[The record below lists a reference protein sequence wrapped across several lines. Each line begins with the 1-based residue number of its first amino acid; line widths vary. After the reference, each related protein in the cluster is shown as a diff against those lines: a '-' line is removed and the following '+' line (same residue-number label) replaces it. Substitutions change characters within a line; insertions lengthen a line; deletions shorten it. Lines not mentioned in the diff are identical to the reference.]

1 MSFLKP
7 FFTILLIGLGYQSIA
22 QSYIQGYVYND
33 SNQVLKGVKIKSSV
47 NEELY
52 FTDSLGYYRVPYVK
66 KKRNALTFEYKGFKP
81 YTAIA
86 PTLFE
91 DEDYTLTIRLND
103 QVQTIRGSGV
113 KGKVEERSDIVL
125 KPLNSRPSVSGDFSD
140 FVKSLAGVSSNNEL
154 SSQYNVRG
162 GSYDENL
169 VYVNDIEIYRPQ
181 LIRSG
186 QQEGLSFI
194 NPDLVNNVKFS
205 AGGFEAK
212 YGDKLSSV
220 LDVQYRTPK
229 QFSSGVQAG
238 IMGGS
243 VYTEGLL
250 KAKQRVGVK
259 DSTRLTYLIGARYR
273 ANRNLLNS
281 FDAQGLYR
289 SKFYDFQSLLTY
301 HFNRYNRLECLINY
315 AQNRYSFEPE
325 YQETTFGTFQN
336 TLKVK
341 IGMDGQEIM
350 DYQAGMGA
358 LSWVFQKKRVEL
370 KWMASAFASN
380 ESEHY
385 DIIGAYELG
394 EVDNDIG
401 SNTFGQIKSLIGKGF
416 FINHGRNDLY
426 FNVMNLAHQGQI
438 KFNGPKTKRPLSN
451 ASIDQLRHP
460 AKWVYGLKYQAEQFD
475 DRYKEW
481 KYNDSGG
488 YSMGISNDSAIYLS
502 DQVSAKHVL
511 NNSRLSAFTQ
521 WHQALG
527 NVNQLSLTAGCR
539 YLYTALND
547 QTMVSPRLQL
557 YYEPN
562 KAYNQLHKHD
572 SIPLKKNLLIKAA
585 WGVYYQAPFYR
596 EMRQFDGQLNTLLKA
611 QRSIHYTAGVEFGFK
626 SSSRPFKF
634 SGEFFYK
641 DLDYLVPY
649 ILDNIRIR
657 YYANN
662 AARGYATGIDMRVNG
677 EFIKGLESW
686 FSLSLLKTDEIIR
699 YVNSQNETV
708 ESPWLRRP
716 TDRRITA
723 AVMFQDELKTNKD
736 YRVHLMLNYGSS
748 LPFYLS
754 GQYRYEQLYS
764 IPSYKRV
771 DIGFSKVLIGGVNT
785 KKTSRTIK
793 NMWVGFDV
801 YNLLQINNVISYL
814 WIKDYNNQTYG
825 VPNYLTGRRINL
837 RLVTAF

>member
-1 MSFLKP
+1 
-7 FFTILLIGLGYQSIA
+7 
-22 QSYIQGYVYND
+22 
-33 SNQVLKGVKIKSSV
+33 
-47 NEELY
+47 
-52 FTDSLGYYRVPYVK
+52 
-66 KKRNALTFEYKGFKP
+66 
-81 YTAIA
+81 
-86 PTLFE
+86 LF
-91 DEDYTLTIRLND
+91 
-103 QVQTIRGSGV
+103 
-113 KGKVEERSDIVL
+113 
-125 KPLNSRPSVSGDFSD
+125 
-140 FVKSLAGVSSNNEL
+140 
-154 SSQYNVRG
+154 
-162 GSYDENL
+162 
-169 VYVNDIEIYRPQ
+169 
-181 LIRSG
+181 
-186 QQEGLSFI
+186 
-194 NPDLVNNVKFS
+194 
-205 AGGFEAK
+205 
-212 YGDKLSSV
+212 
-220 LDVQYRTPK
+220 
-229 QFSSGVQAG
+229 
-238 IMGGS
+238 
-243 VYTEGLL
+243 
-250 KAKQRVGVK
+250 
-259 DSTRLTYLIGARYR
+259 
-273 ANRNLLNS
+273 
-281 FDAQGLYR
+281 
-289 SKFYDFQSLLTY
+289 
-301 HFNRYNRLECLINY
+301 
-315 AQNRYSFEPE
+315 FEP
-325 YQETTFGTFQN
+325 N
-336 TLKVK
+336 T
-341 IGMDGQEIM
+341 
-350 DYQAGMGA
+350 
-358 LSWVFQKKRVEL
+358 
-370 KWMASAFASN
+370 
-380 ESEHY
+380 
-385 DIIGAYELG
+385 
-394 EVDNDIG
+394 
-401 SNTFGQIKSLIGKGF
+401 
-416 FINHGRNDLY
+416 
-426 FNVMNLAHQGQI
+426 
-438 KFNGPKTKRPLSN
+438 
-451 ASIDQLRHP
+451 
-460 AKWVYGLKYQAEQFD
+460 
-475 DRYKEW
+475 
-481 KYNDSGG
+481 
-488 YSMGISNDSAIYLS
+488 
-502 DQVSAKHVL
+502 
-511 NNSRLSAFTQ
+511 
-521 WHQALG
+521 
-527 NVNQLSLTAGCR
+527 
-539 YLYTALND
+539 
-547 QTMVSPRLQL
+547 
-557 YYEPN
+557 
-562 KAYNQLHKHD
+562 AYNQLHKHD

-634 SGEFFYK
+634 SGELFYK